1 VNAILSR
8 SQKRFMVLFG
18 VGALIALVVG
28 IEILLVI
35 GKY

>member
-1 VNAILSR
+1 MSR
-8 SQKRFMVLFG
+8 GQKRFLVLFG

-28 IEILLVI
+28 VEILLVI